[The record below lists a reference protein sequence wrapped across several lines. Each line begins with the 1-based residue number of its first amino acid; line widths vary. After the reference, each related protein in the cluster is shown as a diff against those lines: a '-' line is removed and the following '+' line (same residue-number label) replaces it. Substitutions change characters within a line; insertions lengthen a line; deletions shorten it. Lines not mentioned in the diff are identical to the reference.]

1 MTDVQLSPSS
11 LYSKNTSMALIAT
24 QRRRSCELVNTPLPC
39 VNKALSHIDK
49 LEGKIREWFLH
60 HDDTAQNK
68 CVKWA
73 SCESTEDAPEETPM
87 LRVRGIAIADKD
99 FLEQSGDSSIKVE
112 TKSVIS
118 EVVQLIWRLE
128 ADRQEAE
135 EALKLEKE
143 RKGRLIAQVDVL
155 SQWKLYNFPEAVQ
168 KEYDACA
175 QDFSELQWLI
185 SCKKQELEK
194 AQDIMAKTEAV
205 KTRLQEKINFIMKHR
220 PLLDD
225 KLHLEGDAM
234 SRIQQAQ
241 SEATLLLNEAEKKQK
256 SAQMS
261 YEKVTAEANQERKNM
276 ADKLTDI
283 KRNLQ
288 NCRDN
293 LCSSEKTWEKYSS
306 DSLKIDQQIED
317 GQNVYKDLL
326 SKKQQLIDSESSW
339 NHQVNELK
347 YELDDQE
354 KKYKDLSNIHS
365 KLSKEADILE
375 SDFQA
380 QLSNLEQ
387 QLHKI
392 LHALRG
398 LEYENKTLALE
409 NEDMLIKTTNSH
421 KMKSKLEADIRR
433 MQKSQ
438 LRNEEQS
445 NNTTNELAHVS
456 VSHAAS
462 KRRLSELENQSSK
475 EESRLKSLADTL
487 RRQVIE
493 EVKAAQL
500 IQARINAILAER
512 HQNQKDYNQMKEEL
526 VKAAEEIEQPV
537 AALEAQIAKLTN
549 LHAKKAETLKSTR
562 QQKTQCDEE
571 FSLTNQKL
579 IQQRNDLQ
587 HQLDN
592 TQLKISVVSG
602 QLKNAIDRTENFQKS
617 TQDLIQYGNV
627 IEKVI
632 QSTVNVIATLQQNY
646 NLLELKLKDLED
658 TSGHLIQGIEMYTQR
673 MKTEDEDNNLQL
685 QRRRK
690 MQKESSK
697 ALETALKEN
706 VALAKEYQT
715 LQAGYLDE
723 KDKLMVNY
731 ESRIKMEAT
740 QRDYLQISVLQSR
753 MHRAMVEFFKQRG
766 LYNQAGLARFQ
777 AASQGNAQ
785 KILAV
790 QEEMSKTI
798 QHISAFLTSLTDGSP
813 REDGKENKQSI
824 SHAETKDRQSH
835 TVHITV

>member
-1 MTDVQLSPSS
+1 MTDVQITPRR
-11 LYSKNTSMALIAT
+11 LYGTNTSMAFKE
-24 QRRRSCELVNTPLPC
+24 RRRSCELVNTPLPC

-60 HDDTAQNK
+60 HDDIAQKK
-68 CVKWA
+68 CVTWA
-73 SCESTEDAPEETPM
+73 SSVTSEDAKVESPT
-87 LRVRGIAIADKD
+87 LQVRGIGITDKD
-99 FLEQSGDSSIKVE
+99 FLEQSGDSSMRE
-112 TKSVIS
+112 DTTAVIS

-128 ADRQEAE
+128 SDRQEAE

-143 RKGRLIAQVDVL
+143 RKGRLITQIDVL

-194 AQDIMAKTEAV
+194 AGDKMAKTEAV
-205 KTRLQEKINFIMKHR
+205 RTRLEEKIDFIKKHR

-225 KLHLEGDAM
+225 KLHLEGNAM

-241 SEATLLLNEAEKKQK
+241 AEATILLTEAEKKQQ

-261 YEKVTAEANQERKNM
+261 FEKVTAQANQERHIM
-276 ADKLTDI
+276 ATKLTDI

-293 LCSSEKTWEKYSS
+293 LSSSEKTWAEYSS
-306 DSLKIDQQIED
+306 DSLNTDKQIED
-317 GQNVYKDLL
+317 GRKLYSDLL
-326 SKKQQLIDSESSW
+326 SEKQQLIDSENSW

-354 KKYKDLSNIHS
+354 KKSKELSNIYS
-365 KLSKEADILE
+365 KLSKEAEILK

-380 QLSNLEQ
+380 QLSDLEQ
-387 QLHKI
+387 QLHKT

-398 LEYENKTLALE
+398 LEYENKTLTLE
-409 NEDMLIKTTNSH
+409 NEDMSIKTANSH
-421 KMKSKLEADIRR
+421 KMKSKLEIDIKR
-433 MQKSQ
+433 MQKSH
-438 LRNEEQS
+438 LRNEEQTH
-445 NNTTNELAHVS
+445 NTSKELSHVS
-456 VSHAAS
+456 ASHAAS
-462 KRRLSELENQSSK
+462 KRKLSELEYQSSK
-475 EESRLKSLADTL
+475 EESRLKNLTDTL

-500 IQARINAILAER
+500 IQARINAIIAER

-537 AALEAQIAKLTN
+537 AALEAEIAKLTN
-549 LHAKKAETLKSTR
+549 FHAKKAKTLKFTR

-571 FSLTNQKL
+571 FSLTNQQL
-579 IQQRNDLQ
+579 RQHRSDLK
-587 HQLDN
+587 HQLED
-592 TQLKISVVSG
+592 TQMKMSVISG
-602 QLKNAIDRTENFQKS
+602 QLKNSIDCTENFEKS
-617 TQDLIQYGNV
+617 TRDLIRYGIV
-627 IEKVI
+627 MEKVI
-632 QSTVNVIATLQQNY
+632 QSTVNVIGTLQQNY

-658 TSGHLIQGIEMYTQR
+658 TSEHLIQEIEMYTQR
-673 MKTEDEDNNLQL
+673 MKTEDEENNLQL
-685 QRRRK
+685 QIRRK
-690 MQKESSK
+690 VQNQSSK
-697 ALETALKEN
+697 ALEIALKEN
-706 VALAKEYQT
+706 VAVAKEYQT
-715 LQAGYLDE
+715 LQSSYLDE

-731 ESRIKMEAT
+731 ETRINMEAA

-766 LYNQAGLARFQ
+766 LYSQAGLARFQ

-790 QEEMSKTI
+790 QT
-798 QHISAFLTSLTDGSP
+798 FL
-813 REDGKENKQSI
+813 
-824 SHAETKDRQSH
+824 
-835 TVHITV
+835 